1 VAPSKTEDGFINEKI
16 MKVRCIYLTDVITV
30 ADEISEESND
40 FISIKRFLD
49 NNKPEEKN
57 KKKKRRGLS
66 GLKSIESIA
75 SFSSFN
81 IGGADGF
88 LKGTKVPIDSII
100 NRPIIITD
108 FRIDKSKFPNKKTNQ
123 FGECL
128 RLQFVYPKESEE
140 NVKILFTGS
149 RILIDMIRKI
159 DNDEDCEF
167 PFIATIVRE
176 GNYYKFI

>member
-1 VAPSKTEDGFINEKI
+1 MAPSKTEDGFINEKI
-16 MKVRCIYLTDVITV
+16 MKVRRIYLTDVITV
-30 ADEISEESND
+30 ADEISKESND
-40 FISIKRFLD
+40 FISIKRILD
-49 NNKPEEKN
+49 NNKPEKN

-81 IGGADGF
+81 IGGA
-88 LKGTKVPIDSII
+88 DSII

-159 DNDEDCEF
+159 DNDEGCEF